1 MKSVFQS
8 LKVQKT
14 LLWSVKILVFVFV
27 LYYFA
32 ARLRSIS
39 TQDIEGLTLS
49 DLNYALFTL
58 LLVPVNWGI
67 EFVKWLLIAKSVG
80 TSYSMRKYG
89 ASLFTGISTGIITP
103 NRIGNFIGRVIYF
116 DYKERALLTLGTL
129 YGNLAQFLA
138 TVFFGLVGLYFTS
151 NTAVGLQIGDWLLGF
166 GFFAVVGAIILYFVF
181 PFVPLRRFNVFK
193 RRLNTLLIFQK
204 SSKRTFLLLFFL
216 SGARYL
222 VFILQF
228 TLLLIAFGADFSYEL
243 IYSLYVLYF
252 ASTLTPNLIM
262 GKLVV
267 RETIGLVVLAEVVSN
282 PMIILTASLSLWVIN
297 LGIPS
302 LIGLFFVV
310 QSKRSVL

>member
-1 MKSVFQS
+1 MKSAFQS

-27 LYYFA
+27 LYYFTV
-32 ARLRSIS
+32 RLRSIS
-39 TQDIEGLTLS
+39 TQDIEGLKLS
-49 DLNYALFTL
+49 VANYARFAL

-67 EFVKWLLIAKSVG
+67 EFLKWLLITKSVG
-80 TSYSMRKYG
+80 TSLSIRTLG
-89 ASLFTGISTGIITP
+89 ASLFAGISTGIVTP

-138 TVFFGLVGLYFTS
+138 TVFFGVVGLYFTS
-151 NTAVGLQIGDWLLGF
+151 NTAVGFQIGDWLLGF
-166 GFFAVVGAIILYFVF
+166 GFCVVVCAIILYFVF
-181 PFVPLRRFNVFK
+181 PFVPLRRINVFK

-204 SSKRTFLLLFFL
+204 SSKRTFLLLFIL

-228 TLLLIAFGADFSYEL
+228 TLLLIAFGAEYSHEL

-267 RETIGLVVLAEVVSN
+267 RETIGLVVLAGVVSN

>member
-1 MKSVFQS
+1 MKSAFQS

-27 LYYFA
+27 LYYFTVG
-32 ARLRSIS
+32 LRSIS
-39 TQDIEGLTLS
+39 TQDIEGLKLR
-49 DLNYALFTL
+49 DLNYALFAL
-58 LLVPVNWGI
+58 LLVPLNWGI

-80 TSYSMRKYG
+80 TSFSMRKLG
-89 ASLFTGISTGIITP
+89 ASLFAGISTGIITP

-129 YGNLAQFLA
+129 YGNLAQFVA

-151 NTAVGLQIGDWLLGF
+151 NTAVGFQLGDWLLGF
-166 GFFAVVGAIILYFVF
+166 VFFAVVSAIILYFVF
-181 PFVPLRRFNVFK
+181 PFVPLRRINVFK

-216 SGARYL
+216 SGVRYL

-228 TLLLIAFGADFSYEL
+228 TLLLIAFGAKYSHEL

-267 RETIGLVVLAEVVSN
+267 RETIGLVVLAGVVSN

-310 QSKRSVL
+310 QSKRGVL